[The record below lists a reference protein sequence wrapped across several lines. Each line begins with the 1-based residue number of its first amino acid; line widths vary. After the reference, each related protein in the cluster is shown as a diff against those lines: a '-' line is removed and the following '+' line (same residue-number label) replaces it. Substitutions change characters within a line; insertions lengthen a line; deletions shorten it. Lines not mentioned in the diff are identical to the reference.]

1 MDLTQKLSFSLLC
14 FLWSSGYFACVQLE
28 TIENFTAKIKA
39 GQAAKIS
46 PDFMIAARMESLIA
60 GHGQEEA
67 LKRAVACTEAG
78 ADAIMIHSKEKSP
91 AEVGIVQ

>member
-1 MDLTQKLSFSLLC
+1 MRERSPPLLSHCLLASVLTF
-14 FLWSSGYFACVQLE
+14 FLCVQLE

-60 GHGQEEA
+60 GHGQAEA

-91 AEVGIVQ
+91 AEVGSRR